1 MQIPH
6 SMRQATRKA
15 GYSLAEVLVAASI
28 LMIGVSAAASLTLSM
43 NTQEDIAWRVSRG
56 LNMLENAALLYQM
69 GVSKDDVI
77 DFIPLDEAA
86 VLSVLNDQA
95 DESVANM
102 GVMRGVTFQVQIS
115 PVIDGGSWTAGS
127 WTGGSDTLAP
137 LRTVQARA
145 YKSTIDLY

>member
-1 MQIPH
+1 MQIPD
-6 SMRQATRKA
+6 SMRPATRKA

-86 VLSVLNDQA
+86 ILSVLNDQA
-95 DESVANM
+95 DESVTNL

-115 PVIDGGSWTAGS
+115 PVVDGGSWSAGT
-127 WTGGSDTLAP
+127 WTGGSDTIAP